1 MSRLW
6 ERPVVAPVCLVR
18 WSRIM
23 ALFVLYPGAIECLAR
38 CYGIVAS
45 YCIADSAQLGS
56 ALVRLSHYMRSN
68 CDADVLCAFQSEYRQ
83 RGSHRETRLADA
95 SSDWG
100 LTSGLHCVRRV
111 RE

>member
-6 ERPVVAPVCLVR
+6 ERPVVAPVCLVW

-45 YCIADSAQLGS
+45 YCIADSAQLAS
-56 ALVRLSHYMRSN
+56 ALVGPIHYMRS
-68 CDADVLCAFQSEYRQ
+68 DYAADVLLCLSI
-83 RGSHRETRLADA
+83 
-95 SSDWG
+95 
-100 LTSGLHCVRRV
+100 
-111 RE
+111 

>member
-38 CYGIVAS
+38 CYGIVGS

-56 ALVRLSHYMRSN
+56 ALVRLIHYILSD
-68 CDADVLCAFQSEYRQ
+68 CDPDVVWCRLPSLALP
-83 RGSHRETRLADA
+83 HRETQLARA
-95 SSDWG
+95 F
-100 LTSGLHCVRRV
+100 
-111 RE
+111 